1 MRGQFVNDGETKAT
15 LKVTADTM
23 VVSGGPL
30 VITASYKVV
39 GVTNDTVTVE
49 LSAPGTPKGNMVVQV
64 LADSL
69 VIQDSFIFGGKWKR
83 Q

>member
-1 MRGQFVNDGETKAT
+1 
-15 LKVTADTM
+15 
-23 VVSGGPL
+23 